1 MGRYLRE
8 DQFQEIKRRFAEG
21 ETMKDLAKEYKIS
34 ESTVSNYVHGRTS
47 PRKRLA
53 GRSKVDKSNTIHNP
67 KKYAVPM
74 NVSTPFADLPEDMFF
89 MHVRGC
95 HFIG

>member
-21 ETMKDLAKEYKIS
+21 ETMKDLAKEFKIS

-53 GRSKVDKSNTIHNP
+53 GRSKIDKPKAITNP
-67 KKYAVPM
+67 KKYVMPES
-74 NVSTPFADLPEDMFF
+74 VSTPFADLPNDLLF